1 MQCPDILKYE
11 NYRYYLRDWYA
22 WMKES
27 KPGFSYR
34 AFSNWVGF
42 SSPNQLQLVIQGK
55 RNITR
60 DTLPLFSKILKL
72 KRREARYFELL
83 VGLNQ
88 AATPEAKAAC
98 VEEISRYFKKYGDAI
113 KHSQIEYLMK
123 WYYAV
128 VREMVTTKGFNPERH
143 ALAKRIG
150 HGVTPRDVDDAL
162 AKLTELGML
171 LKDAKGNLRQAQ
183 AVLTTGSETSEAA
196 SYFYHGQMISL
207 AEKALREQM
216 PDERN
221 FSAITLACR
230 KEDVPEIAQMLN
242 DCRRQV
248 LGYLSERGSVEDD
261 DVYQLNLQL
270 FRVTQKR

>member
-1 MQCPDILKYE
+1 MQRPDILKYE
-11 NYRYYLRDWYA
+11 NYRDYLRDWYV

-34 AFSNWVGF
+34 AFSSWVGF

-60 DTLPLFSKILKL
+60 DTLPLFSKILKF
-72 KRREARYFELL
+72 KRREARYFELI

-128 VREMVTTKGFNPERH
+128 VREMVTMKGFNPERH

-162 AKLTELGML
+162 AKLMELGML
-171 LKDAKGNLRQAQ
+171 LKDARGKLRQAQ

-207 AEKALREQM
+207 AQKALREQM
-216 PDERN
+216 PDERH

-248 LGYLSERGSVEDD
+248 LGYLSERGSIEDD
-261 DVYQLNLQL
+261 DVYQLNLQF